1 MAEVSGTKIASFR
14 GDIEDLSNGTIDR
27 STFNAARNE
36 IVELV
41 GEEKT
46 KKLERRLRTEL
57 SQGGDDIG
65 DSRPKKKPA
74 RSNTPEQ
81 LMNRLEKAA
90 SSEIKEER
98 SKLGLSNNKGG
109 MVKKKGPMQM
119 AMGGMANGRQH
130 MYLSKGALVTDN
142 LNPGLKALAKKRPDV
157 VRKILNK

>member
-65 DSRPKKKPA
+65 DSRPDKRKYSPGM
-74 RSNTPEQ
+74 E
-81 LMNRLEKAA
+81 
-90 SSEIKEER
+90 
-98 SKLGLSNNKGG
+98 SKLSKSVTLDKNKGG
-109 MVKKKGPMQM
+109 MAKKKGPMQM

>member
-14 GDIEDLSNGTIDR
+14 GDIEDLRNNTIDR

-36 IVELV
+36 IVDLI
-41 GEEKT
+41 GEAET

-57 SQGGDDIG
+57 TQGGDDIG
-65 DSRPKKKPA
+65 DSRPDKRKYSPGM
-74 RSNTPEQ
+74 E
-81 LMNRLEKAA
+81 
-90 SSEIKEER
+90 
-98 SKLGLSNNKGG
+98 SKLSKSVTLDKNKGG
-109 MVKKKGPMQM
+109 MAKKKGPMQM

>member
-1 MAEVSGTKIASFR
+1 
-14 GDIEDLSNGTIDR
+14 
-27 STFNAARNE
+27 
-36 IVELV
+36 
-41 GEEKT
+41 
-46 KKLERRLRTEL
+46 LRTEL
-57 SQGGDDIG
+57 TQGEDDIG
-65 DSRPKKKPA
+65 KSRPKKKPA

-98 SKLGLSNNKGG
+98 SKLGLGNNKGG
-109 MVKKKGPMQM
+109 MAKKKTGPMQM

-157 VRKILNK
+157 VRKILKK